1 MVYEKSEGG
10 IGKINVGNQRW
21 RVQAVI
27 WWRSFNQDVECMFH
41 YACIAYLLCE
51 FLDSLFR
58 IQSSVINNCAV
69 TWCSDFT
76 FC

>member
-41 YACIAYLLCE
+41 YACI
-51 FLDSLFR
+51 
-58 IQSSVINNCAV
+58 
-69 TWCSDFT
+69 
-76 FC
+76 